1 MTLCKAIQF
10 RHLLSQ
16 LTTIET
22 KQFINQLT
30 HDSSNNIINNALFQF
45 CKKSSNNEQTDTI
58 NNLLTKIIR
67 SRKKKPKTITTQ
79 NIKLH
84 TLPKQLIGVISSF
97 LNQYDYINFSKSN
110 RFIFIGCNTP
120 NLLQELNLLS

>member
-1 MTLCKAIQF
+1 MSVCKAIQF
-10 RHLLSQ
+10 RHLSSQ
-16 LTTIET
+16 LTEFET
-22 KQFINQLT
+22 KHFLT
-30 HDSSNNIINNALFQF
+30 KVINNHSDTINKALFLF
-45 CKKSSNNEQTDTI
+45 CIKSSNNEDVDTF